1 MDVDPTYDVLIEDLD
16 VTRAYNALFA
26 SKGLEVIQPEDL
38 TQSFL
43 TGDAFPKNETQSFY
57 CDFSE

>member
-1 MDVDPTYDVLIEDLD
+1 MDVEPTYDVLIEDLD

-26 SKGLEVIQPEDL
+26 SESQVIQPEDL
-38 TQSFL
+38 SQSF
-43 TGDAFPKNETQSFY
+43 FPANETQSFY